1 MDPAVSFHESN
12 IKEFQHQSSKWAFV
26 QVWHLVCSW
35 ICVTFLS
42 FHRLKVKRM
51 SLGFRIVFQL
61 QCCLANLRDYFMYR
75 HPFIPP
81 TSLYVLC
88 ADTVPHSYQT
98 LVHKCQALFIVFLLF
113 NVHSYLSTS
122 SFYNPEYVLIKIII
136 ILLVIIIYI
145 DCVLTAAI
153 CVPAEYNQ
161 QVYHTLVIT

>member
-1 MDPAVSFHESN
+1 
-12 IKEFQHQSSKWAFV
+12 
-26 QVWHLVCSW
+26 
-35 ICVTFLS
+35 
-42 FHRLKVKRM
+42 M

>member
-42 FHRLKVKRM
+42 FHLLKVKRM

-75 HPFIPP
+75 HPSIPP

-88 ADTVPHSYQT
+88 ADIIPHSYQT

-113 NVHSYLSTS
+113 DVHSYPSTS
-122 SFYNPEYVLIKIII
+122 SFYNPEYVLIKII
-136 ILLVIIIYI
+136 LLLIIIYI
-145 DCVLTAAI
+145 NCVLTAAI